1 MLVRPCLR
9 FSVHLFSSRR
19 RLCLRMSW
27 ASSVWP
33 RHATMVSGGKPCES
47 LPLTSPPAVNSCF
60 TSAQLLSRVTL
71 PRVLCSMTLRSSSVA
86 LFVAAAVVEFV
97 VVLKNPHQA
106 VQEVA
111 ADSTEHKNQA
121 VINMDCS
128 SRHAAMVD
136 DGLIPANFSRKKW
149 GTACTK
155 RASLKGWREQRVD
168 KE

>member
-9 FSVHLFSSRR
+9 FSVHLFRSRR

-60 TSAQLLSRVTL
+60 TSAQLLARVTL
-71 PRVLCSMTLRSSSVA
+71 PRILCSMTLRSSSVA

-106 VQEVA
+106 VQEEDEQAHPRQPVA
-111 ADSTEHKNQA
+111 GDGGRVSGGGGGGVVVVGGVGGGSFAALVLA
-121 VINMDCS
+121 VLF
-128 SRHAAMVD
+128 
-136 DGLIPANFSRKKW
+136 G
-149 GTACTK
+149 G
-155 RASLKGWREQRVD
+155 AS
-168 KE
+168 